1 MSGESKT
8 RSTAEAEAAQCV
20 LDVIQDADCRRI
32 LHATGETALTANEVA
47 ETCDLAQSTAYRKLD
62 LLTDAGLAE
71 ERTRLCRS
79 GKHTS
84 EYVRAVDDV
93 VVSLDANEG
102 TRVSLSERRR
112 AAGGRR
118 SERGD

>member
-1 MSGESKT
+1 MET
-8 RSTAEAEAAQCV
+8 EAAQSV
-20 LDVIQDADCRRI
+20 LDVLQDADCRRI

-47 ETCDLAQSTAYRKLD
+47 ERCDLAQSTAYRRLD

-71 ERTRLCRS
+71 ERTRLRRS

-93 VVSLDANEG
+93 VVSLDADEG
-102 TRVSLSERRR
+102 TRVSLSDRRH

-118 SERGD
+118 SERGG